1 MSRGQFE
8 SSIKLLEACVLQIIL
23 AAFSH
28 EGNWPCVQS
37 TTCKFVKYTIILLSW
52 TRSRYYNQSNLYSV
66 VTQRNAGRRTDS
78 VKIVN
83 YCVFLRVLV
92 WFVDLLFYPNCCK
105 NNRYQKNHFLRFILQ
120 CTLTNFIHWSRLAQL
135 SRWYALD
142 MRSLSLENW
151 EKVTIIQTTTQQTRF
166 QGRAVL
172 ALFGGLLVHFRYWSG
187 DIQHS

>member
-1 MSRGQFE
+1 MYRVQLVNLWNTQSY
-8 SSIKLLEACVLQIIL
+8 SSPGPAHDIII
-23 AAFSH
+23 
-28 EGNWPCVQS
+28 NPIC
-37 TTCKFVKYTIILLSW
+37 ILLSPNGTPEGGLTVW
-52 TRSRYYNQSNLYSV
+52 RLSI
-66 VTQRNAGRRTDS
+66 
-78 VKIVN
+78 IVCF
-83 YCVFLRVLV
+83 YVC
-92 WFVDLLFYPNCCK
+92 WCDLLIIVFYPNCCK
-105 NNRYQKNHFLRFILQ
+105 NNHYQKNHFLGFILQ